1 MQDMGND
8 SVQPT
13 GPGLY
18 ESLLSPCSPASPI
31 VGKVCVT
38 VSIIPVVSQYSTKGR
53 QVHFIAC
60 TSS

>member
-31 VGKVCVT
+31 VGKVHVCIRVA
-38 VSIIPVVSQYSTKGR
+38 VSLVPMLSHSRMRGAWYI
-53 QVHFIAC
+53 
-60 TSS
+60 